1 MQPFNDKNKKISRN
15 TNDTGLLQ
23 PPSAEDIER
32 ELEQK
37 LAALGINL
45 SGGISGALGSRTTQA
60 LPSVLDD
67 KKTSVLDIAELRNAL
82 RQQISIAEIKSEIEK
97 TIRKVI
103 GLGPASAG
111 ETQELELRAA
121 ALMLPYCK
129 EYIPDFPREVRPAE
143 FAVDLNLQD
152 IIDFHSD
159 ATEASQ
165 EELDEMI
172 EQYAVQ
178 VIQVLLSHP
187 LIPQKDAKKIGV
199 DLKTTALK
207 DQRGTALYSNND
219 AQFLEVL
226 FGEQQLLERGG
237 EIGLLAILV
246 SAKKWN
252 KIDSDT
258 LFNNAV
264 LCTLEAMAKKRGI
277 PGIVL
282 RSQGD
287 DHPVAYILAEYI
299 THSIDQSLEALI
311 KFIEDF
317 LTITREAINASAN
330 TFISSIYQNYLP
342 RLKIIFRDSIHESFD
357 RFIETFRREYQN
369 SQQSARS
376 KIFFLKRVGDI
387 CELSFYTYEALR
399 VLESAS
405 GEVYAKENLDEGT
418 AHYALRNDIPL
429 DETLDILSQKNTLS
443 ELLMFTLKQRCN
455 MRDTSASRV
464 HFISKLMNDTL
475 FFLDSLRRVF
485 DHGYARG
492 RATSSNDYSGWE
504 EIVADC
510 SRGYARLFFSRNLN
524 DLERYH
530 FENLY
535 KRLLERHLSFFDLQ
549 APSLFQTDIKLEKI
563 VKSKTPEDVLK
574 EKFLQFLIALHQALL
589 NFNPEKSNDA
599 AKIKEDLEG
608 LTRLPGN
615 KANTVVVRQNNTA
628 AFTQDALQTR
638 VFLSQSELPLSDYTL
653 EVLLSVVSPDAKDK
667 TILTQA
673 LRMAIEVTG
682 KARTSEEIASSVNF
696 LQNLRQRI
704 SLLIVFGEQEKEQWI
719 GSIIANLKDLEQS
732 DPISLSSYGIVLNEI
747 EDWEPTPE
755 RILNEWKNPE
765 TTILRTQQILFI
777 LLLKYSNEE
786 MQSLMEQYQ
795 RWLSL
800 NTLPGDSVR
809 RKVFERLQQ
818 ILISFSRQSTFR
830 LKFLRFLL
838 STLRYIQLSYQIT
851 SWEQPEAYLLEDLLA
866 VETPI
871 KRVQEIRTVL
881 STKEPA
887 KVSNLVQQFTKV
899 LQERFQQSAS
909 GYSYYTDE
917 EKLLMEKR
925 LSNFE
930 AIGKRTAWQASQ
942 ERFLFSLAQ
951 LFVKPM
957 KRLSNQDIS
966 V

>member
-1 MQPFNDKNKKISRN
+1 MPFNDKNKKVTRN

-23 PPSAEDIER
+23 PSTPEDIEH

-37 LAALGINL
+37 LASLGINL
-45 SGGISGALGSRTTQA
+45 SGGMKGLASRNTQA
-60 LPSVLDD
+60 LPTVLDD
-67 KKTSVLDIAELRNAL
+67 KKTSILDINELRNAL
-82 RQQISIAEIKSEIEK
+82 KQQISIAEIKSEIEK
-97 TIRKVI
+97 TIRQIMGI
-103 GLGPASAG
+103 GPIAQG

-121 ALMLPYCK
+121 ILMLPYCK
-129 EYIPDFPREVRPAE
+129 EYIPDFPQEVRPAE

-159 ATEASQ
+159 MTGANQ

-178 VIQVLLSHP
+178 IIQVLLSHP

-207 DQRGTALYSNND
+207 DERGTALYSNND
-219 AQFLEVL
+219 AQFLEIL
-226 FGEQQLLERGG
+226 FGEQKLLERGG
-237 EIGLLAILV
+237 EIGLLAILI

-252 KIDSDT
+252 KIDSDS

-264 LCTLEAMAKKRGI
+264 LYTLEAMAKKRGI

-282 RSQGD
+282 RGQGE
-287 DHPVAYILAEYI
+287 DHPVAYILGEYI
-299 THSIDQSLEALI
+299 VHSIDQSLEILI
-311 KFIEDF
+311 KFMEDF
-317 LTITREAINASAN
+317 LTITREAVNAPPEV
-330 TFISSIYQNYLP
+330 FISSVYHNYLP
-342 RLKIIFRDSIHESFD
+342 KLKTIFRNSIHESFD
-357 RFIETFRREYQN
+357 RFIETFKREYQN
-369 SQQSARS
+369 SQQSVRS
-376 KIFFLKRVGDI
+376 KIFFLKRIGDI

-418 AHYALRNDIPL
+418 AHYASRNSIPL
-429 DETLDILSQKNTLS
+429 DETSDILSQKNTLS
-443 ELLMFTLKQRCN
+443 ELLMFVLKQRCN
-455 MRDTSASRV
+455 TRDRGTPRV
-464 HFISKLMNDTL
+464 HFVSKLMNDTL

-492 RATSSNDYSGWE
+492 RAVSSNDYSSWE

-510 SRGYARLFFSRNLN
+510 SRGYARLFFSHNLN

-530 FENLY
+530 FENIY
-535 KRLLERHLSFFDLQ
+535 KRLVERHLSFFDLQ
-549 APSLFQTDIKLEKI
+549 SPTLFQPDIKLDKI
-563 VKSKTPEDVLK
+563 AKSKTPEDTLK

-589 NFNPEKSNDA
+589 NFHAEKLSDA
-599 AKIKEDLEG
+599 TKIKEDLDV
-608 LTRLPGN
+608 LTRLPGH
-615 KANTVVVRQNNTA
+615 KTNTPVVRQNNTA

-667 TILTQA
+667 TILIQA
-673 LRMAIEVTG
+673 LRMAVEVTG
-682 KARTSEEIASSVNF
+682 KARTSEEIATSMNF
-696 LQNLRQRI
+696 LQNLRQRM
-704 SLLIVFGEQEKEQWI
+704 SLLIVLAEQEKEQWVN
-719 GSIIANLKDLEQS
+719 SILASLKELEQS
-732 DPISLSSYGIVLNEI
+732 DPISISSYGIVLNEI
-747 EDWEPTPE
+747 EDWDPSEE

-777 LLLKYSNEE
+777 LLLKYNNQQI
-786 MQSLMEQYQ
+786 QSLIDQYQ

-800 NTLPGDSVR
+800 NTLPSDSVR
-809 RKVFERLQQ
+809 RKVFERRQQ
-818 ILISFSRQSTFR
+818 TLSNFSRKSGFK

-866 VETPI
+866 VETPV
-871 KRVQEIRTVL
+871 KRVQEISIVL
-881 STKEPA
+881 STKEPL
-887 KVSNLVQQFTKV
+887 KVNNLVQQFTKV
-899 LQERFQQSAS
+899 LRERFQQSAS

-917 EKLLMEKR
+917 EKLLMENR

-930 AIGKRTAWQASQ
+930 AICKRSSWQASQ
-942 ERFLFSLAQ
+942 ERILFSIAQ
-951 LFVKPM
+951 LLVKPM
-957 KRLSNQDIS
+957 KRLSNQDS
-966 V
+966 